1 MSTMELSTIE
11 TEIGSPGGSSVELR
25 QLSKRYG
32 DNAVVNSI
40 DLVIEQG
47 EFFALLGSSGC
58 GKTTTLR
65 MIAGLETPSSGQI
78 LLDGKDIVNVRA
90 AKREVNTVFQNFALF
105 PHLTVFE
112 NVAFGLRRRQAKNI
126 EARVATMLNTVQMT
140 ERADFLPEQLSGGQ
154 KQRIALA
161 RALINSPKALLLDE
175 PLGALDMRLRRDL
188 QVELKHMQQRLGLT
202 FIHVTHDQ
210 EEAMSMADRIAVM
223 SDGRI
228 EQIGSPRELYDNPNS
243 EFVATFLGSS
253 NLIAAE
259 RVSDTGVTLL
269 GTGID
274 LPKDR
279 MHHPIGQ
286 GSVGVRPEKVRLLPA
301 EQAGQ
306 PMSGT
311 VQVSGYVTS
320 TVFQGSTVQYRIQA
334 DNELD
339 LQCFTQNL
347 SSDMFRPGDPVAA
360 QWDARDSFFV
370 GLRPAA

>member
-1 MSTMELSTIE
+1 MELSTIE